1 MLFTAPPV
9 TIRSCARTAELGGNV
24 SSDFSSLAIRYEQCN
39 RAPRPLWR
47 RNCPTECGDFI
58 VPFMSLGEL
67 NARIESARDGVAAL
81 AFRQLYLLPLRCQP
95 GEACYGNI
103 SRPSIAVMFAY
114 KHQPRWK

>member
-1 MLFTAPPV
+1 M
-9 TIRSCARTAELGGNV
+9 
-24 SSDFSSLAIRYEQCN
+24 
-39 RAPRPLWR
+39 
-47 RNCPTECGDFI
+47 
-58 VPFMSLGEL
+58 PFMSLGEL